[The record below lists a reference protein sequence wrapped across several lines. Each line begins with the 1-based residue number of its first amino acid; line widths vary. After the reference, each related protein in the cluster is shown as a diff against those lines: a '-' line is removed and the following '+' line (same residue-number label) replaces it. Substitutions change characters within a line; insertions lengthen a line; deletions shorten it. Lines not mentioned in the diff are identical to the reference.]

1 MNLVIVLRYFYAPLT
16 NLHFCPFQL
25 RKRRASGLL
34 FAFHVPPDH
43 PKFSEM
49 CLLLLF
55 LSSPGAL
62 PLYII
67 NHIKSVQAKHLQFYQ
82 QFFSV
87 WVESGLDICSRNL
100 MSLEGSEDRS
110 LEFPVDR
117 VLIIIWVIS
126 SVISTFILK
135 ILERNGVRE
144 EIQQNN
150 VLKMSYA

>member
-1 MNLVIVLRYFYAPLT
+1 
-16 NLHFCPFQL
+16 
-25 RKRRASGLL
+25 
-34 FAFHVPPDH
+34 
-43 PKFSEM
+43 
-49 CLLLLF
+49 
-55 LSSPGAL
+55 
-62 PLYII
+62 
-67 NHIKSVQAKHLQFYQ
+67 
-82 QFFSV
+82 
-87 WVESGLDICSRNL
+87 

>member
-1 MNLVIVLRYFYAPLT
+1 
-16 NLHFCPFQL
+16 
-25 RKRRASGLL
+25 
-34 FAFHVPPDH
+34 
-43 PKFSEM
+43 
-49 CLLLLF
+49 
-55 LSSPGAL
+55 
-62 PLYII
+62 
-67 NHIKSVQAKHLQFYQ
+67 
-82 QFFSV
+82 
-87 WVESGLDICSRNL
+87 
-100 MSLEGSEDRS
+100 MSLEGSKDRS